1 MAHWLRKTHPTSD
14 IAQNIA
20 GKIEEAD
27 ERIANLKEQI
37 LAVQARREELEE
49 EAQSIASDRLDEE
62 ALARAMA
69 DNEVSILAGCKASAT
84 ILHADIRRLF
94 VEATPFLSELA
105 QREME
110 KAQSIQENMQRWA
123 SRV

>member
-1 MAHWLRKTHPTSD
+1 MTHWLRKTHPASE
-14 IAQNIA
+14 IAQKIA
-20 GKIEEAD
+20 GKIEDAD

-49 EAQSIASDRLDEE
+49 EAHSIASDRLDEE

-69 DNEVSILAGCKASAT
+69 QNEGPALAGCKASAA
-84 ILHADIRRLF
+84 ILQADIRRLF
-94 VEATPFLSELA
+94 VEATPFLGELA

-110 KAQSIQENMQRWA
+110 KAQSIHENMSRWQ
-123 SRV
+123 SRI